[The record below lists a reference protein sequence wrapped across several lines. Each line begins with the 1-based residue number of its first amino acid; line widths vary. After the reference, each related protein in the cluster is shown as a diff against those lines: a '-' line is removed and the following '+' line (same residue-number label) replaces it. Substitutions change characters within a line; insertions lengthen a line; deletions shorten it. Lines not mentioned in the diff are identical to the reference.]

1 MGRERRRRAVDAG
14 LSFTMAFRLLRDTCQ
29 GCRPLV
35 PDADPEPIGARIL
48 GHESKKNICL
58 YLRYSFNFG
67 DLRIFLTSSQY
78 PVRAID
84 AAITLAAGWNFLE
97 AATSSTCD
105 PESLRLRLMK
115 MARRGAALQRSRT
128 DNDQNK
134 GFGFF
139 EWMQSMKIWR
149 GRKGN
154 RGDVETEEKGA
165 YGSEGSAENI
175 GETEEGGGGF
185 LWGMM
190 NPVRRIFSLS
200 SSKYPAPD
208 DPHSPPKSPT
218 PRRRSTSPFVGLSTQ
233 NNPSPNIN
241 SAGTPSPPKKLMLRR
256 RSSPFLQHRR
266 ETLLSRKSMLEPGQA
281 FAALMGR
288 GADRIGDSG
297 LEVYGSRSLMIWLLR
312 IGRLRNISI
321 QVSYLFKPKG
331 LGRSLSSSTNLP
343 PSLPLLL
350 THRDTVF
357 FIRKGNNLWLATG
370 VTEEKGILRAVGV
383 VRNRRDSNDKCT
395 EPNKI
400 SIDIKTLEIDIKGS
414 NLSKFLSGTQDCV
427 IEVRRSRA
435 LHRSSFS
442 LDMAN

>member
-35 PDADPEPIGARIL
+35 PDADPEPIGAR
-48 GHESKKNICL
+48 
-58 YLRYSFNFG
+58 FNFG

-200 SSKYPAPD
+200 SSKC
-208 DPHSPPKSPT
+208 
-218 PRRRSTSPFVGLSTQ
+218 
-233 NNPSPNIN
+233 
-241 SAGTPSPPKKLMLRR
+241 
-256 RSSPFLQHRR
+256 
-266 ETLLSRKSMLEPGQA
+266 
-281 FAALMGR
+281 
-288 GADRIGDSG
+288 RI
-297 LEVYGSRSLMIWLLR
+297 
-312 IGRLRNISI
+312 
-321 QVSYLFKPKG
+321 
-331 LGRSLSSSTNLP
+331 
-343 PSLPLLL
+343 
-350 THRDTVF
+350 
-357 FIRKGNNLWLATG
+357 
-370 VTEEKGILRAVGV
+370 
-383 VRNRRDSNDKCT
+383 
-395 EPNKI
+395 
-400 SIDIKTLEIDIKGS
+400 
-414 NLSKFLSGTQDCV
+414 
-427 IEVRRSRA
+427 
-435 LHRSSFS
+435 
-442 LDMAN
+442 